1 MKKSY
6 FCLTLLILGISFI
19 ISGVVNAF
27 VMSYKD
33 NKKKNIE
40 EESVIADEIGS
51 IYDKFYKME
60 NDLSVKRTNLLK
72 DISEYVSFYSNMSEK
87 YDDMKNELDEYDVS
101 LKEIGDF
108 SSYLTSNC
116 VNKVYSNA
124 DVNSK
129 CISYLLNYEKTIN
142 TFVSDIEFL
151 NSKIDEYNKWIEDEE
166 TSSKNKPLD
175 KFSSSNFKEF
185 VDLNGDGTYLGN
197 NAD

>member
-6 FCLTLLILGISFI
+6 FCLTFLILGISFI

-40 EESVIADEIGS
+40 EENVIADEIGS